1 MTEKEKI
8 RRREYYL
15 KNKERINAYSR
26 EYQREWQKNKY
37 HEDWEHREKLLKK
50 QKNLKYTNPE
60 KYFERL
66 ERQKAYYH
74 AKKQLKKR
82 D

>member
-50 QKNLKYTNPE
+50 H
-60 KYFERL
+60 
-66 ERQKAYYH
+66 H